1 LIALPEFA
9 MPDWKQRLQRAFDA
23 SGPACD
29 ADVLEELCTHA
40 ATEYDARRTRG
51 SDAGEAERYVDDLID
66 NWVREAAD
74 LHRPS
79 KRTFAVPPPAAGGAP
94 LAGVMQDLRYGVRLL
109 RRQPGLTA
117 VAMLTMALG
126 IGATTMLFS
135 VAYGVLRR
143 PLPWPEAERLVR
155 VTETR
160 QGRTGRV
167 AGTVTNATFLAWR
180 EQPLTIEGLGGWRT
194 LTSTLTGAGDPLRV
208 PIISTT
214 PSLFPILKVGPLIGR
229 LFRDGEGASGQPGVV
244 ILSYGLWQERF
255 AGRPDII
262 GDVVRLDDRPHTI
275 VGVMPREFAFPDREA
290 RAWTPYDIPP
300 VAAPNGTLAGA
311 IFRAIA
317 RLREGA
323 TPAQASAEA
332 TSRAR
337 GAPDMGVLAAALFGA
352 VGPIDVSTVPELEAI
367 TADVRPAILI
377 LLAAVALLLITA
389 TANVASL
396 QLSRATTRKREMAV
410 RAAIGAGQGRI
421 VRQLLIENAIVG
433 VGGGVAGLALAV
445 GLQRFLPSLLPVGF
459 PRLDAV
465 VIDRR
470 ALVFALAVSLIAS
483 VACGLLPA
491 WHTRRMNLVETLS
504 EDGGAPIGGTMRS
517 PMARTRGLIM
527 AGQVA
532 IACVLLIG
540 GALLTR
546 SVLSLIRADRGYDP
560 VNVLTAR
567 LPLPP
572 GYPAER
578 RAQLLDTLTGR
589 LDAVP
594 GVTHAAYSTGLP
606 FVSNGALSAFKIRSP
621 LNPNLEVAAQATLNI
636 VSADY
641 FPAMRLRLVAGRALS
656 DADTTT
662 TPPAIVVNQTF
673 ARQYLGQRAIGF
685 RIPQRGPRAG
695 AVIFSDKNADWEVV
709 GVVDDMRPDS
719 VQAPPQPEVFASFK
733 QVVPSSIRSFDPI
746 LVVRTTGEPTGYV
759 STLRSVVHEQAPM
772 VALDSVM
779 TMEDRV
785 MMSLG
790 QPRLYAVLLAWFG
803 AFALLI
809 AGVGLFG
816 VLSSSVA
823 QRTRE
828 IGVRSALGAQRRDIV
843 ALVVRQTLWI
853 IGVGV
858 ATGLATAL
866 VGVRTLSAFLYGIS
880 PYDAWTF
887 VAVPIVIVAVA
898 AVACLLPARR
908 AAKVDPL
915 TALRAR

>member
-1 LIALPEFA
+1 

-23 SGPACD
+23 NGHACD
-29 ADVLEELCTHA
+29 ADVLEELGTHA
-40 ATEYDARRTRG
+40 AAEYDACRARG
-51 SDAGEAERYVDDLID
+51 SDANEAERHVDDLID
-66 NWVREAAD
+66 GWVRDAAE
-74 LHRPS
+74 LRRRP
-79 KRTFAVPPPAAGGAP
+79 KRTFAVPPPVVGSAP
-94 LAGVMQDLRYGVRLL
+94 LAGVIQELRYGVRVL
-109 RRQPGLTA
+109 RRQPGFTA
-117 VAMLTMALG
+117 VAILTMALG
-126 IGATTMLFS
+126 ISATTVLFS
-135 VAYGVLRR
+135 VAYGVLLK

-167 AGTVTNATFLAWR
+167 PGTVTNGTFLAWR
-180 EQPLTIEGLGGWRT
+180 EHPSMIEDLGGWRT

-214 PSLFPILKVGPLIGR
+214 PSLFPILKVRPLIGR
-229 LFRDGEGASGQPGVV
+229 LFRDGEGASGSPGVV

-255 AGRPDII
+255 SGRPEII
-262 GDVVRLDDRPHTI
+262 GDAVRLDDRPHTI

-290 RAWTPYDIPP
+290 RAWTPYDIPQ
-300 VAAPNGTLAGA
+300 VAAPNGALAGA

-317 RLREGA
+317 RLRDGA

-337 GAPDMGVLAAALFGA
+337 SAPDMGVVATALFGA
-352 VGPIDVSTVPELEAI
+352 VGPIDVSTVPELDAI

-433 VGGGVAGLALAV
+433 IGGGIAGLALAA
-445 GLQRFLPSLLPVGF
+445 GLQRLLPSLLPVGF

-465 VIDRR
+465 VIDIRV
-470 ALVFALAVSLIAS
+470 LLFALAVSVIAS

-491 WHTRRMNLVETLS
+491 WHTRRVNLVETLS

-546 SVLSLIRADRGYDP
+546 SLMSLIRADRGYDP

-578 RAQLLDTLTGR
+578 RGQLLETLIGR
-589 LDAVP
+589 LRAVP
-594 GVTHAAYSTGLP
+594 GVTHAAYGTGLP
-606 FVSNGALSAFKIRSP
+606 FVSNGALTAFKMRSP
-621 LNPNLEVAAQATLNI
+621 LNPSLDVEVQATLRV
-636 VSADY
+636 VSPDY
-641 FPAMRLRLVAGRALS
+641 FPAMRLRLVAGRTLS
-656 DADTTT
+656 DTDTAT
-662 TPPAIVVNQTF
+662 TPPAVVVNQMF
-673 ARQYLGQRAIGF
+673 VRQYLGDHPLGF

-695 AVIFSDKNADWEVV
+695 AVRFTDQNADWEVV
-709 GVVDDMRPDS
+709 GVVDDMPQDS
-719 VQAPPQPEVFASFK
+719 VEAPPQAEVFASFK
-733 QVVPSSIRSFDPI
+733 QVVLYGNVDPI
-746 LVVRTTGEPTGYV
+746 LVIRTTGDPTAYV
-759 STLRSVVHEQAPM
+759 STLRSLVHEQAPTL
-772 VALDSVM
+772 ALDSVM

-785 MMSLG
+785 MTSLER
-790 QPRLYAVLLAWFG
+790 PRLYAVVLAWFG

-828 IGVRSALGAQRRDIV
+828 IGVRSALGARAIDIV
-843 ALVVRQTLWI
+843 ALVLRQTLWI
-853 IGVGV
+853 VGVGV
-858 ATGLATAL
+858 AIGLAAAL
-866 VGVRTLSAFLYGIS
+866 IGLRMLSAFLYGIS
-880 PYDAWTF
+880 PHDAFTF
-887 VAVPIVIVAVA
+887 IAVPIVIVAVA
-898 AVACLLPARR
+898 AVACLVPARR

-915 TALRAR
+915 IALRTG